1 MTEQTALDIAHAA
14 MEAAPEDDA
23 ARLRFFERLIDS
35 ELFLLLE
42 KEPDG
47 DNVSPD
53 VYTVEGQPFVLV
65 FDREER
71 LAAFVGKTAPYIG
84 ATGRT
89 LVTMLEGQG
98 IGLGVNLDTGTS
110 EMLLPSGAVDW
121 MVSVVANGPDEVEA
135 RVEEFIAPAHV
146 PEALVVGLD
155 AKLVTAAGLARYA
168 YLVGVTYDNGT
179 KGTMLAFVDAIPGAE
194 PALARAANEALT
206 FSGIEAGSIDVGFFK
221 PSDPV
226 SALLAKVG
234 LRFDVPEPEAPNTAG
249 PSAPGRDPEKP
260 PILR

>member
-1 MTEQTALDIAHAA
+1 
-14 MEAAPEDDA
+14 
-23 ARLRFFERLIDS
+23 
-35 ELFLLLE
+35 
-42 KEPDG
+42 
-47 DNVSPD
+47 
-53 VYTVEGQPFVLV
+53 
-65 FDREER
+65 
-71 LAAFVGKTAPYIG
+71 
-84 ATGRT
+84 
-89 LVTMLEGQG
+89 
-98 IGLGVNLDTGTS
+98 
-110 EMLLPSGAVDW
+110 

-135 RVEEFIAPAHV
+135 RVEEFITPAHV

-234 LRFDVPEPEAPNTAG
+234 LRFDVPEPAAPNAAG